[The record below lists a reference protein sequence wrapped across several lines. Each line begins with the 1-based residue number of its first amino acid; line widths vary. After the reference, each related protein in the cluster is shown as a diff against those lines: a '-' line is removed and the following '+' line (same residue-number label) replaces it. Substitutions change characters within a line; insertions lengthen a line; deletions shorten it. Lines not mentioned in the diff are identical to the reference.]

1 MAPLSKLTLT
11 SYRRTQPHRDPIE
24 ERRSKTLAA
33 LTQQKLVLAVL
44 VLPMRFAKPHQF
56 LKYAVYGIMF
66 GIFIELAQPFVNRS
80 SEVGDV
86 LADTFEI
93 ALGCAVG
100 VGLRAWIS
108 RFYCLS
114 VGSKSPLRLVQSF
127 ILRLFAVRCSL
138 FAVRC
143 SLFAVR
149 TVFGSAERRSF
160 GAIHIPVL

>member
-80 SEVGDV
+80 GEVGDV
-86 LADTFEI
+86 LVDACGIT
-93 ALGCAVG
+93 LGCAVG
-100 VGLRAWIS
+100 VGLLTWTNKL
-108 RFYCLS
+108 YC
-114 VGSKSPLRLVQSF
+114 
-127 ILRLFAVRCSL
+127 
-138 FAVRC
+138 
-143 SLFAVR
+143 
-149 TVFGSAERRSF
+149 
-160 GAIHIPVL
+160 